1 MLSDLFEQLVSI
13 QMKTTQGSDGQAYC
27 TWPDAPE
34 GYSYA
39 LWGKSKTNTGTG
51 LLATHD
57 GSKSA
62 FGCRLCHSTYSERSL
77 FHVNCTALFSHNL
90 RAIKVV
96 NQ

>member
-51 LLATHD
+51 LLATLEVHMT
-57 GSKSA
+57 GQ
-62 FGCRLCHSTYSERSL
+62 SL
-77 FHVNCTALFSHNL
+77 LLDVDFATALTAKGPCST
-90 RAIKVV
+90 
-96 NQ
+96 